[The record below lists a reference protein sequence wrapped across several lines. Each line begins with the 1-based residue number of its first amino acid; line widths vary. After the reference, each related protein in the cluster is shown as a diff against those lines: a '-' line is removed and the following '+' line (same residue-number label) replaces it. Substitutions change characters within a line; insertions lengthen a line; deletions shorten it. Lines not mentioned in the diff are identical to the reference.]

1 MAPGKW
7 PLAHSL
13 SSRTSTSTNFSP
25 ASMRRLTSGTLVS
38 LTRFFASFTMERN
51 FGARAIGCLLAG
63 WKLMIAQCA
72 KKRRP
77 KDTGRRYNESRMLQ
91 RLWLGG
97 ILPWF
102 CSEGVHQVHQIPAR
116 FLFRAVTFA
125 TDHFSAAVGD
135 DVEQFAVGVLGDGAG
150 ITPIF

>member
-51 FGARAIGCLLAG
+51 FGACAIWVPPRRLETHDSAVP
-63 WKLMIAQCA
+63 
-72 KKRRP
+72 KKRDAP

-102 CSEGVHQVHQIPAR
+102 SSEGVHQVHQIPAR
-116 FLFRAVTFA
+116 FLFRA
-125 TDHFSAAVGD
+125 
-135 DVEQFAVGVLGDGAG
+135 
-150 ITPIF
+150 